1 MKKHEQECYQD
12 WCEGT
17 LSNID
22 DPKSNIRLIL
32 ACEFREYLLYIFQ
45 NLLAFKQMEN

>member
-1 MKKHEQECYQD
+1 MSGYKRFLSNTQGILSDMKKYEQECYQD

-22 DPKSNIRLIL
+22 DPKSNIRLV
-32 ACEFREYLLYIFQ
+32 LLVFW
-45 NLLAFKQMEN
+45 